1 MHMKKHAI
9 ISASFFIKSGGK
21 TNEHNEE
28 NSSDYRRS
36 QRHQR
41 LIRLTWVSE

>member
-1 MHMKKHAI
+1 MEKHAI
-9 ISASFFIKSGGK
+9 ISVLFFNKMRRR
-21 TNEHNEE
+21 TDEHNEE

-41 LIRLTWVSE
+41 LIRLTGVSE

>member
-1 MHMKKHAI
+1 MRMKKHAI
-9 ISASFFIKSGGK
+9 ISALFFTKSGGK

-41 LIRLTWVSE
+41 LIRLTGVSE